1 MERYRY
7 RLVLCGFLF
16 SHLSFFLSSVSDM
29 FIGLDAVLSV
39 AGGGDYLEAGNR
51 LSRDCFD

>member
-39 AGGGDYLEAGNR
+39 AGGGDY
-51 LSRDCFD
+51 